1 MLHERLLGSVD
12 QWKEITATEV
22 FTEMMKPSEMS
33 KCKFIELDTNFLQ
46 SIATDSDRVPSLYF
60 SRYWPVRKGFWM
72 RLRMIYWLLLR
83 FQRVREKCL
92 DFGGGGGVFLP
103 TLSGLFKSVIC
114 IDLENKE
121 AQKTIQEYGL
131 DNVRLIQGDI
141 TKGQISDAPFDAIV
155 AADVL
160 EHFKDLSSPIDALK
174 RWLGSDGIL
183 YTSLPTENY
192 IYTGLR
198 KVFGVTKPWDHYH
211 TGYEVEMCLESHG
224 FRKVESISVPLY
236 FKAFPLFLISVWR
249 IDR

>member
-1 MLHERLLGSVD
+1 MFR
-12 QWKEITATEV
+12 
-22 FTEMMKPSEMS
+22 
-33 KCKFIELDTNFLQ
+33 
-46 SIATDSDRVPSLYF
+46 
-60 SRYWPVRKGFWM
+60 FW
-72 RLRMIYWLLLR
+72 RWRW
-83 FQRVREKCL
+83 
-92 DFGGGGGVFLP
+92 GFLP
-103 TLSGLFKSVIC
+103 TLSGLLNPLYVSIWRIKRLKNYPGIW
-114 IDLENKE
+114 IG
-121 AQKTIQEYGL
+121 QRKTYS
-131 DNVRLIQGDI
+131 GDI